1 VSFSGG
7 VGVRI
12 LIVSQYFWPEAFRI
26 NDLAASWKQQGHEV
40 SVLTGFPNYPGGKLF
55 PGYSLRLFQREWHDG
70 VSIIRVPLFPDT
82 SYSLVKRTWNYLSF
96 ILSASLLGPWLIG
109 RIDRIVVYQ
118 PGPITVGIP
127 AIVLKYFKR
136 APIFFWVQD
145 VWPDTLE
152 ATGLVRRRGI
162 LQVVRWLVTFV
173 YRHCDVILVQS
184 QGFIRRVTALG
195 VRPEK
200 IVYMP
205 NWAEDLYRPVERD
218 DELARKEDM
227 TGGFQVVFAGNIGK
241 SQDFDTLLGAAKLL
255 RSHPEIRLVIL
266 GDGAMAAHYVGQARA
281 DGLENVI
288 FKGRKPVESMPAYFA
303 LADVLLV
310 TLKREPI
317 FSLTIPSK
325 LQSYL
330 ACGRPIVAAIDGDA
344 AAIVRES
351 GAGVVCVPGDPN
363 ALVEAILSVYRLPPA
378 QRDALGRAGSAYY
391 DAHFNRANI
400 VDRFEAIL
408 TDYSPAMAR

>member
-1 VSFSGG
+1 M
-7 VGVRI
+7 RI
-12 LIVSQYFWPEAFRI
+12 LIISQYFWPETFRI
-26 NDLAASWKQQGHEV
+26 NDLATALKKQGHEV
-40 SVLTGFPNYPGGKLF
+40 SVLTGFPNYPRGRLF
-55 PGYSLRLFQREWHDG
+55 PGYSIRLFQREQYDG
-70 VSIIRVPLFPDT
+70 VSVIRVPLYPNT
-82 SYSLVKRTWNYLSF
+82 SYSFVKRAWNYLSF
-96 ILSASLLGPWLIG
+96 VLSASLLGPFLIG

-152 ATGLVRRRGI
+152 ATALIWQRWI
-162 LQVVRWLVTFV
+162 LKAVRWLVTFV

-218 DELARKEDM
+218 DELARKEEM
-227 TGGFQVVFAGNIGK
+227 TGGFHAVFAGNIGK
-241 SQDFDTLLGAAKLL
+241 AQDFDTLLAAAKLL
-255 RSHPEIRLVIL
+255 RPHPEIRLIIL
-266 GDGAMAAHYVGQARA
+266 GDGAMAEHYVKRA
-281 DGLENVI
+281 KEEGLDNVI
-288 FKGRKPVESMPAYFA
+288 FKGRKPVESMPSYFS

-310 TLKREPI
+310 LLKREPI

-325 LQSYL
+325 LQSYM
-330 ACGRPIVAAIDGDA
+330 ACGRPIVAAIEGDA
-344 AAIVRES
+344 AVIVRES
-351 GAGVVCVPGDPN
+351 DAGVVCDPGDPEGL
-363 ALVEAILSVYRLPPA
+363 AEAILNMYRLSPV
-378 QRDALGRAGSAYY
+378 QRESFGQAGLAYY
-391 DAHFNRANI
+391 HTHFDRAKI
-400 VDRFEAIL
+400 IDRFEAIL
-408 TDYSPAMAR
+408 TEGLTTMAR

>member
-1 VSFSGG
+1 M
-7 VGVRI
+7 RI

-26 NDLAASWKQQGHEV
+26 NDLAASLKKQGHEV

-55 PGYSLRLFQREWHDG
+55 PGYSIRLFQRERYDG

-82 SYSLVKRTWNYLSF
+82 SYSFVKRAWNYLSF
-96 ILSASLLGPWLIG
+96 ILSASLLGPFLIG

-136 APIFFWVQD
+136 APIIFWVQD

-162 LQVVRWLVTFV
+162 LKAVRWLVNFV

-184 QGFIRRVTALG
+184 RGFIRRVTALG
-195 VRPEK
+195 VCSQK

-227 TGGFQVVFAGNIGK
+227 TGGFHVIFAGNIGK
-241 SQDFDTLLGAAKLL
+241 AQDFDTLLAAAKLL
-255 RSHPEIRLVIL
+255 RPHSDIRFVIL
-266 GDGAMAAHYVGQARA
+266 GDGAMAEHYVKQAHA
-281 DGLENVI
+281 DGLDNII

-310 TLKREPI
+310 LLKREPI

-330 ACGRPIVAAIDGDA
+330 ACGRPIVAALEGDA

-351 GAGVVCVPGDPN
+351 GAGVVCGPGDPIVL
-363 ALVEAILSVYRLPPA
+363 AQAILTVYRLTPA
-378 QRDALGRAGSAYY
+378 QRDALGKAGSAYY
-391 DAHFNRANI
+391 DAQFNRAKI

-408 TDYSPAMAR
+408 TEYSSAVAR

>member
-1 VSFSGG
+1 MK
-7 VGVRI
+7 I

-26 NDLAASWKQQGHEV
+26 NDLATGLKKQGHEV
-40 SVLTGFPNYPGGKLF
+40 SVLTGFPNYPLGRLF
-55 PGYSLRLFQREWHDG
+55 PGYSIRLFQREWYEG
-70 VSIIRVPLFPDT
+70 VSIIRVPLYPDT
-82 SYSLVKRTWNYLSF
+82 SYSFVKRAWNYLSF
-96 ILSASLLGPWLIG
+96 ILSASLLGPWLVG
-109 RIDRIVVYQ
+109 QVDRIVVFQ

-152 ATGLVRRRGI
+152 ATDLIRRMWI
-162 LQVVRWLVTFV
+162 LKAVRWLVNVV

-184 QGFIRRVTALG
+184 RGFIRRVTALG
-195 VRPEK
+195 VNPGK

-218 DELARKEDM
+218 DELARKEGM
-227 TGGFQVVFAGNIGK
+227 NGGFHVVFAGNIGK
-241 SQDFDTLLGAAKLL
+241 AQDFDTLLAAAELL
-255 RSHPEIRLVIL
+255 RPHPDIRLIIL
-266 GDGAMAAHYVGQARA
+266 GDGAMAEHYVKHAHA
-281 DGLENVI
+281 LELSNVV
-288 FKGRKPVESMPAYFA
+288 FKGRKPVESMPAYFS

-310 TLKREPI
+310 LLKREPI

-330 ACGRPIVAAIDGDA
+330 ACGRPIVAAVEGDA

-351 GAGVVCVPGDPN
+351 GAGVVCDPGDPEGL
-363 ALVEAILSVYRLPPA
+363 AEAILNMYRLSPA
-378 QRDALGRAGSAYY
+378 QRESFGQAGLAYY
-391 DAHFNRANI
+391 RAHFDRAKI

-408 TDYSPAMAR
+408 AEGGTVVAR